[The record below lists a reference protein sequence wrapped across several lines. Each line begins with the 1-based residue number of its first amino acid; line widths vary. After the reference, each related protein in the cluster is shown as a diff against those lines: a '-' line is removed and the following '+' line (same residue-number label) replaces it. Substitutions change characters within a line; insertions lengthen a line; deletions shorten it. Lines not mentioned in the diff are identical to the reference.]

1 MNFPLYFR
9 NFIKFEVDGEQTLGE
24 YTVIVTN
31 SKDYTVLQKAKNNQL
46 STAEEN
52 HTFAVVEG
60 FVIKAVQI
68 AHATE
73 LCFCDSIGFKRIGFA
88 PEETR
93 EFKGE

>member
-9 NFIKFEVDGEQTLGE
+9 NFIKFEVDGERTLGE

-68 AHATE
+68 AHKTA
-73 LCFCDSIGFKRIGFA
+73 LCA
-88 PEETR
+88 
-93 EFKGE
+93 